1 MLKNKLTYTRFRF
14 FEHIETMYDIKC
26 LLSKLV
32 YAGTQ
37 NADGTGPATL
47 LKRKGEERE
56 RAKFE
61 S

>member
-1 MLKNKLTYTRFRF
+1 
-14 FEHIETMYDIKC
+14 MYDIKC